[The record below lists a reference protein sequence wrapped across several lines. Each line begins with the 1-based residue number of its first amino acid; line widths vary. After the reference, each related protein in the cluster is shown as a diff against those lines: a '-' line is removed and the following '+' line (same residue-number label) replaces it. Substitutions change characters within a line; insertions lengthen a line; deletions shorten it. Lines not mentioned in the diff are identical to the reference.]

1 MITKEHISLFT
12 DSNSIALV
20 GTGGNLA
27 IAQHMASDIYRHTGK
42 FTFAPDSV
50 GLTALGG
57 DGDWK
62 HDWIKYANKG
72 ADLIIGITCRVNSP
86 LTQELQKISIT
97 APYGGSTRTLLIAP
111 SQHETIET
119 IVIEST
125 HYHEFEVKALST
137 IYELM
142 EKCGVE
148 LPTLPNEVNRY
159 EDVTK
164 NRDNIFC
171 FDIDGTLT
179 EPHDNSPWKAKPRR
193 DRIEKV
199 NKLYDNGATIYLM
212 TARGFIHS
220 SGRYPDDVTC
230 QQREADYHC
239 RSRTEAQL
247 ASWGVKYHKLFF
259 GKPRAKHYIDDR
271 GQHDSDFFMAEDFK
285 KHFGFWSN

>member
-1 MITKEHISLFT
+1 MITKKHISLFN
-12 DSNSIALV
+12 DSSSIALV

-97 APYGGSTRTLLIAP
+97 APYGGSTNILLIAP
-111 SQHETIET
+111 TQHETLDT

-125 HYHEFEVKALST
+125 HYHEFEIKALST

-142 EKCGVE
+142 ERCGVK

-159 EDVTK
+159 EDVTE
-164 NRDNIFC
+164 NRDDIFC

-179 EPHDNSPWKAKPRR
+179 EPHDSSPWEAIPRK
-193 DRIEKV
+193 DRIQKV
-199 NKLYDNGATIYLM
+199 NKLYELGATIYLM

-220 SGRYPDDVTC
+220 SGRYPENVTS

-247 ASWGVKYHKLFF
+247 SSWGVKYHKLFF
-259 GKPRAKHYIDDR
+259 GKPRAKYYIDDR
-271 GQHDSDFFMAEDFK
+271 GQHDSDFFMTEDFK
-285 KHFGFWSN
+285 RRFGSWSN